1 MSITIVVLETNT
13 KELKMEIA
21 KNKLEYL
28 SVNEIKSYAQNMRT
42 HSGAQVDQICDSI
55 KQFGF
60 TNPILIDKDNI
71 IIAGHGRLEAAKKM
85 RIKTVPCIR
94 LGDLNEDQVRALR
107 IADNQLALNAGWDFE
122 MLKLELDALQSASFD
137 LQFTGFSETELTD
150 IMGKDVKF
158 GIDLNNQ
165 SDNQDDDNDS
175 DDDDSPQEQKSLYSV
190 ETKTPIYEPL
200 GLNVTLKDCLDLT
213 KVNQLIA
220 EIEKSKVSDEEKTF
234 LKCAA
239 YRHAV
244 FHYKNTA
251 EYYAVNASPEMQQL
265 MENSA
270 LVIIDFN
277 SALKNGYVKLT
288 KRIEQIMTEEGIE

>member
-1 MSITIVVLETNT
+1 
-13 KELKMEIA
+13 MEIE

-28 SVNEIKSYAQNMRT
+28 SVNEIKSYAKNMRT
-42 HSGAQVDQICDSI
+42 HSKEQVDQICDSI

-60 TNPILIDKDNI
+60 TNPILIDKDNV

-94 LGDLNEDQVRALR
+94 LSGLNEDQVRALR

-122 MLKLELDALQSASFD
+122 MLKIELDALQTASFD

-158 GIDLNNQ
+158 GIDL
-165 SDNQDDDNDS
+165 DAGS
-175 DDDDSPQEQKSLYSV
+175 DDGSEKGETDSNEDQDEPKSLYSV

-220 EIEKSKVSDEEKTF
+220 EIDKSNVSDEEKTF

-244 FHYKNTA
+244 LHYKNTA
-251 EYYAVNASPEMQQL
+251 EYYAANASPEMQQL

-277 SALKNGYVKLT
+277 SALKNGYIKLT

>member
-1 MSITIVVLETNT
+1 
-13 KELKMEIA
+13 MEIE

-28 SVNEIKSYAQNMRT
+28 SVNEIKSYAKNMRT
-42 HSGAQVDQICDSI
+42 HSKEQVDQICDSI

-60 TNPILIDKDNI
+60 TNPILIDKENV

-94 LGDLNEDQVRALR
+94 LSGLNENQVRALR

-122 MLKLELDALQSASFD
+122 MLKIELDALQTASFD

-158 GIDLNNQ
+158 GINLDAG
-165 SDNQDDDNDS
+165 SDNGSEADGETDS
-175 DDDDSPQEQKSLYSV
+175 KEDQNEPKSLYSI

-200 GLNVTLKDCLDLT
+200 GLNITLKDCLDLT

-220 EIEKSKVSDEEKTF
+220 EIDKSNVSDEEKTF

-251 EYYAVNASPEMQQL
+251 EYYAANASPEMQQL

>member
-1 MSITIVVLETNT
+1 
-13 KELKMEIA
+13 MEIA

-28 SVNEIKSYAQNMRT
+28 SVNDIKSYAQNMRT
-42 HSGAQVDQICDSI
+42 HSKEQVDQICDSI

-60 TNPILIDKDNI
+60 TNPILIDKDNV

-122 MLKLELDALQSASFD
+122 MLKVELDALQSASFD

-150 IMGKDVKF
+150 IMGKDIKF
-158 GIDLNNQ
+158 GIDLTSNDNESKS
-165 SDNQDDDNDS
+165 SDEDEDE
-175 DDDDSPQEQKSLYSV
+175 DDSKINAQTLYSV

-220 EIEKSKVSDEEKTF
+220 EIDKSKVSDEEKTF

-251 EYYAVNASPEMQQL
+251 EYYAANASPEMQQL

-288 KRIEQIMTEEGIE
+288 KRIEQIMAEEGIK

>member
-1 MSITIVVLETNT
+1 
-13 KELKMEIA
+13 MEIE

-28 SVNEIKSYAQNMRT
+28 SVNEIKSYAKNMRT
-42 HSGAQVDQICDSI
+42 HSKEQVDQICDSI

-60 TNPILIDKDNI
+60 TNPILIDKDNV

-94 LGDLNEDQVRALR
+94 LSGLNEDQVRALR

-122 MLKLELDALQSASFD
+122 MLKIELDALQTASFD

-158 GIDLNNQ
+158 GIDL
-165 SDNQDDDNDS
+165 DAGS
-175 DDDDSPQEQKSLYSV
+175 DDGSETGETDSKEDQDEPKSLYSV

-220 EIEKSKVSDEEKTF
+220 EIDKSNVSDEEKTF

-251 EYYAVNASPEMQQL
+251 EYYAANASPEMQQL

>member
-1 MSITIVVLETNT
+1 
-13 KELKMEIA
+13 MEIE

-28 SVNEIKSYAQNMRT
+28 SVNEIKSYAKNMRT
-42 HSGAQVDQICDSI
+42 HSKEQVDQICDSI

-60 TNPILIDKDNI
+60 TNPILIDKDNV

-94 LGDLNEDQVRALR
+94 LSGLNEDQVRALR

-122 MLKLELDALQSASFD
+122 MLKIELDALQTASFD

-158 GIDLNNQ
+158 GIDLDTG
-165 SDNQDDDNDS
+165 SDNGSEKVETDSNENQDE
-175 DDDDSPQEQKSLYSV
+175 PKSLYSV

-220 EIEKSKVSDEEKTF
+220 EIDKSNVSDEEKTF

-251 EYYAVNASPEMQQL
+251 EYYAANASPEMQQL

-277 SALKNGYVKLT
+277 SAIKNGYVKLT